1 MKALTYTQKSHT
13 YRTLTYTQASMKY
26 SVRCIVQ
33 TTLHCDQ
40 TLNGGIR
47 CSPQQHLSL
56 SLSLISPFKQ
66 SSSVS
71 PLQFF
76 TLVFYALCMQ
86 LSCSLFPSSL
96 YILSSPWSSS
106 HFSPSFFLSL
116 SFPRVWQQETITL
129 TDGISL
135 LQFLSVCLPSSLS
148 LSHSSPSLCI
158 HCPIP
163 SHSFCSIPAS
173 LSHCLFLSGCNWYL

>member
-56 SLSLISPFKQ
+56 SLSSLLFKQ

-86 LSCSLFPSSL
+86 LSCSLFPSVTIHPFVSMISL
-96 YILSSPWSSS
+96 PFLS
-106 HFSPSFFLSL
+106 FVLSL
-116 SFPRVWQQETITL
+116 SLIPQSL
-129 TDGISL
+129 TAGDYYTHRRNLSPPISL
-135 LQFLSVCLPSSLS
+135 CLSAVFPLALSLVLPPVHSLS
-148 LSHSSPSLCI
+148 YSFPLILLHPYFSFTLSFPE
-158 HCPIP
+158 
-163 SHSFCSIPAS
+163 
-173 LSHCLFLSGCNWYL
+173 WM